1 MLTDVDCQTEVNIYM
16 YIYIYIQSKVPMN
29 KNDTH
34 FWREKLAF
42 TRQTH
47 ALIKQTDM
55 LHAQT

>member
-1 MLTDVDCQTEVNIYM
+1 MLTDVDCQTEVN
-16 YIYIYIQSKVPMN
+16 IYIYIQSKVPMN

-47 ALIKQTDM
+47 ASIKQTDM